1 MLCEPLRGKAFL
13 ELVLGGN
20 VECKGLTVLKKNI
33 NEEVMNL
40 FILPVLQIVRR
51 IKFTYQ
57 INGVTV
63 SIFRRDLSS

>member
-1 MLCEPLRGKAFL
+1 MLCEPLRGETFS

-20 VECKGLTVLKKNI
+20 VECKDLTVLKKNI
-33 NEEVMNL
+33 NEEIMNL
-40 FILPVLQIVRR
+40 FILPVLQVVSR
-51 IKFTYQ
+51 IKFSYQ